1 RGYTYSVD
9 AHNCLVMNDDT
20 LKTIKAL
27 GHGCCWGGYPPKH
40 GLGIFEV
47 GGPIEVAEI
56 WHDAY
61 APTRHR
67 RFVIH
72 LRGIGFAF
80 VDLLAR
86 AGLDL
91 RPHQYSQ
98 RFHFEGDVEIHPQ
111 TPQPGEIMTVTLG
124 DALAT
129 IVPGREVESS
139 WKSWRDERLIGVYGV
154 PAERS
159 S

>member
-1 RGYTYSVD
+1 SLPHSHTHWDMMSFVLHTQGRTLIGDPATWLYTDPRIFTPPHGQELRGYTYSVD

-27 GHGCCWGGYPPKH
+27 GHGCSWGGYPPKH

-67 RFVIH
+67 RFV
-72 LRGIGFAF
+72 
-80 VDLLAR
+80 V
-86 AGLDL
+86 
-91 RPHQYSQ
+91 Q
-98 RFHFEGDVEIHPQ
+98 
-111 TPQPGEIMTVTLG
+111 
-124 DALAT
+124 
-129 IVPGREVESS
+129 
-139 WKSWRDERLIGVYGV
+139 
-154 PAERS
+154 
-159 S
+159 